1 MSKTPTALAKTNDLA
16 VLFLLYRRWQVAAV
30 KSKKHSRY
38 KKNYY
43 NTLDIFQRRRRTK
56 TIPSFSLTCTVS
68 SAMSELINSYDDQ
81 SYINTTGLDVTT
93 FEELHQQFKKLFV
106 KYTIYRDGTIAVR
119 KQLGKPR
126 KLTSKLCLALVLYW
140 TRTRGAV
147 WTLQIPFGLSYTILN
162 SWISFGGLLVT
173 KILELDPSARM
184 RDRTPE
190 EWNSYVDAVG
200 ERHPALGRSR
210 VGGTVDG
217 LKLYIQSSPHAT
229 VQEIFYNGWT
239 HDHYVTNVFLFVPD
253 GTIAMSAMNAPGCM
267 HDSTITLR
275 SGMYDRMERVFRA
288 LGIRFTVDDAFNA
301 TIYNF
306 LIKSG
311 DKSRGTTL
319 LDDILNREATSMR

>member
-1 MSKTPTALAKTNDLA
+1 M
-16 VLFLLYRRWQVAAV
+16 
-30 KSKKHSRY
+30 
-38 KKNYY
+38 
-43 NTLDIFQRRRRTK
+43 
-56 TIPSFSLTCTVS
+56 
-68 SAMSELINSYDDQ
+68 
-81 SYINTTGLDVTT
+81 
-93 FEELHQQFKKLFV
+93 FV
-106 KYTIYRDGTIAVR
+106 KYTILKDGTIAVR

-126 KLTSKLCLALVLYW
+126 KLTSKLCLALVLYF

-147 WTLQIPFGLSYTILN
+147 WSLQILFGLSYTILN
-162 SWISFGGLLVT
+162 AWISFGGLLVT

-319 LDDILNREATSMR
+319 LDDILNREATSMRRSAEWGMRAFRASFPRVCDRIKYEEHGKRYKFIKMLVLLYNYRTNKVGINQIRNTYFPHFYSEVFGEVA